1 MQDIRPRCS
10 SPAYYLGRF
19 ILFVTRWR
27 VEGDAP
33 MTKNMLVIAA
43 PHTSNWDAILLLGA
57 AYLLHLRINWLVK
70 NTLFVPVLGQLMTF
84 FGGVPV
90 ERSRSTNLVQ
100 RLAERIKHSDGTA
113 LVVPPSGTRS
123 YTEYWK
129 SGFYRIALEAN
140 IPVVC
145 GYLDYERKVAGLGLS
160 FYLSGNVKE
169 DMDRIR
175 AFYEPINAKYP
186 DKKSRIRLKEEES
199 A

>member
-57 AYLLHLRINWLVK
+57 AYSLHLRINWLVK

-90 ERSRSTNLVQ
+90 ERSRSTIWYSGL
-100 RLAERIKHSDGTA
+100 
-113 LVVPPSGTRS
+113 PS
-123 YTEYWK
+123 
-129 SGFYRIALEAN
+129 
-140 IPVVC
+140 
-145 GYLDYERKVAGLGLS
+145 
-160 FYLSGNVKE
+160 
-169 DMDRIR
+169 
-175 AFYEPINAKYP
+175 
-186 DKKSRIRLKEEES
+186 ES
-199 A
+199 STVMAPR